1 MRFQTPSEDSHVSEN
16 NSPLL
21 LTRVEYIAKCMLNIP
36 STLFKYLPRP
46 RLYSWAD
53 SKDLN
58 YWKLFSYIPIGL
70 FNTKFSSTRCL
81 TLNKL

>member
-1 MRFQTPSEDSHVSEN
+1 MRFQTLSEDSHVSET
-16 NSPLL
+16 NSPVLH
-21 LTRVEYIAKCMLNIP
+21 TRVEYIAKFMLNIP
-36 STLFKYLPRP
+36 STLFKYLLRP

-70 FNTKFSSTRCL
+70 FNTKFSSAKCL
-81 TLNKL
+81 TPNKL